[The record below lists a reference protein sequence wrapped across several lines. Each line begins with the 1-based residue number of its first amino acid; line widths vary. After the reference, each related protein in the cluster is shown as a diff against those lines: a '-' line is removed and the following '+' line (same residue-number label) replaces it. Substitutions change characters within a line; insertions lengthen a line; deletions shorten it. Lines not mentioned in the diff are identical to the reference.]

1 MNNNLEYNNKIEE
14 KLKIA
19 SKKNLSD
26 LREIIKEK
34 NNKEMK
40 DKIIL
45 EQMKISINI
54 VEKKDVNLVN
64 LIDKYN
70 DSSTKIKSK
79 EKIII
84 SKEIKESE
92 QEIKNVNIIEDKIE
106 EVIKNQNSL
115 SKEEIKEEEIKE
127 DSIQKDNKSNIIQ
140 EEAKNNNSEAQPL
153 LLLKN

>member
-84 SKEIKESE
+84 SK
-92 QEIKNVNIIEDKIE
+92 
-106 EVIKNQNSL
+106 
-115 SKEEIKEEEIKE
+115 
-127 DSIQKDNKSNIIQ
+127 
-140 EEAKNNNSEAQPL
+140 
-153 LLLKN
+153 